1 MKKVVLVF
9 ATALTLFSCKKETVV
24 SNEGKTCNCYTESQN
39 KNYSY
44 VWTEASPN
52 YNPNEQLSVSYGSSI
67 ITDEEK
73 DFSPIFM
80 AVQKLSTELLELM
93 CDHGVSL
100 TVKNSMG
107 MTPLMFAAENN
118 L

>member
-1 MKKVVLVF
+1 MKRIVLVL
-9 ATALTLFSCKKETVV
+9 ATALMLFSCKKETVV

-73 DFSPIFM
+73 DFCSN
-80 AVQKLSTELLELM
+80 AYGWKE
-93 CDHGVSL
+93 
-100 TVKNSMG
+100 MG
-107 MTPLMFAAENN
+107 GYRKRRVCY
-118 L
+118 

>member
-1 MKKVVLVF
+1 LEFILSYLKKKNDPELKELIFNKVNQKSHLS
-9 ATALTLFSCKKETVV
+9 TLSYSILR
-24 SNEGKTCNCYTESQN
+24 SNIEISRLLIEFGARCY
-39 KNYSY
+39 
-44 VWTEASPN
+44 
-52 YNPNEQLSVSYGSSI
+52 YNE
-67 ITDEEK
+67 TDEEK